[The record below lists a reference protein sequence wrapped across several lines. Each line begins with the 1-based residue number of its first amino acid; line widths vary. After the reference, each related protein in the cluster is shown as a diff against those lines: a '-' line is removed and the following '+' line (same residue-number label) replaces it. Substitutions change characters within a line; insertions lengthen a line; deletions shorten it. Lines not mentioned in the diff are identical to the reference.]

1 MAIHIE
7 LNGDSAEVDDG
18 DTVTG
23 LLARL
28 DRDPRTVAVEH
39 NGTILKR
46 HRYAQTILAEG
57 DRLEI
62 VQFVQGG

>member
-7 LNGDSAEVDDG
+7 LNGDSAEVEDG

-46 HRYAQTILAEG
+46 HR
-57 DRLEI
+57 
-62 VQFVQGG
+62 